1 MIADDENLYYGG
13 EVTISGNGKPNGLY
27 LRWACVQSLVSV
39 DDVKVY
45 NC

>member
-13 EVTISGNGKPNGLY
+13 EVTINGNGKPNGLY
-27 LRWACVQSLVSV
+27 LRCACVQSLVSV